1 MKKEGPAQTPTT
13 DIAEAEDTVSAH
25 EETEDS
31 SEFDLNAFFAEDAN
45 PHSEATEVVPN
56 LLLTLHNDSGE
67 AIATLTK
74 KITAETFTKGV
85 SLTTSV
91 FSALGSVVGSC
102 GLFCAHGL
110 GSMVQGGT
118 SGLSGAGLG
127 GNLASGFSVDS
138 QGNYH
143 LSGNL
148 DTLSKNTGISKH
160 NLLSGNYSAE
170 DILTAF
176 FSSFSGGVLMM
187 FGFGIV
193 DGIIGGL
200 FDMFEPTPA
209 VVT

>member
-1 MKKEGPAQTPTT
+1 MKKEGPAQTPAI
-13 DIAEAEDTVSAH
+13 DIAEAKDTDSAH
-25 EETEDS
+25 QESVDS
-31 SEFDLNAFFAEDAN
+31 SEFDLDAFFAEDADDQ
-45 PHSEATEVVPN
+45 PETTEVVPN
-56 LLLTLHNDSGE
+56 LLLTLHNDSDE

-85 SLTTSV
+85 ALTTSV

-110 GSMVQGGT
+110 GSIVQGGA
-118 SGLSGAGLG
+118 SGLSGGGLG
-127 GNLASGFSVDS
+127 GNLASGLSVDS

-176 FSSFSGGVLMM
+176 FSSFGGGVSMM

-200 FDMFEPTPA
+200 FDMFEPTPT

>member
-1 MKKEGPAQTPTT
+1 MKKEGPAQTPAIG
-13 DIAEAEDTVSAH
+13 IAEAEDAESAH

-31 SEFDLNAFFAEDAN
+31 SEFDLDAFFAEDADDQ
-45 PHSEATEVVPN
+45 PETTDVVPN
-56 LLLTLHNDSGE
+56 LLLTLHTDSDE

-74 KITAETFTKGV
+74 KVTAETFTKGV
-85 SLTTSV
+85 ALTTSV
-91 FSALGSVVGSC
+91 FSALGSVIGSC
-102 GLFCAHGL
+102 GIFCAHG
-110 GSMVQGGT
+110 T
-118 SGLSGAGLG
+118 FGLSSTGLG

-148 DTLSKNTGISKH
+148 DTLSKSTGISKH

-176 FSSFSGGVLMM
+176 FSSFGGGISMM

-200 FDMFEPTPA
+200 FDMFDPTPA

>member
-1 MKKEGPAQTPTT
+1 MKKEGPAQTPAI
-13 DIAEAEDTVSAH
+13 DIAEAEDADSSH
-25 EETEDS
+25 EGTEDS
-31 SEFDLNAFFAEDAN
+31 SEFDLDAFFAEDADDQ
-45 PHSEATEVVPN
+45 PETTDVFPN
-56 LLLTLHNDSGE
+56 LLLTLHNDSDE
-67 AIATLTK
+67 TIATLTK
-74 KITAETFTKGV
+74 KVTAETFTKGV
-85 SLTTSV
+85 ALTTSV

-118 SGLSGAGLG
+118 SGLSGTGLG
-127 GNLASGFSVDS
+127 SNLASGFSVDS
-138 QGNYH
+138 HGNYH

-148 DTLSKNTGISKH
+148 DSLSRSTGISKH

-176 FSSFSGGVLMM
+176 FSSFGGGISMM

-193 DGIIGGL
+193 DGIIGRL
-200 FDMFEPTPA
+200 FDMFDSTPA